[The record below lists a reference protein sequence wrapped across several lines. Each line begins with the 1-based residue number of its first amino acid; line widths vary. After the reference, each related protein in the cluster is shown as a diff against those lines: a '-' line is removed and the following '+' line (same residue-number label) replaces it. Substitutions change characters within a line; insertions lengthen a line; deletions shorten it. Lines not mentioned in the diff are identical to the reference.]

1 VGGVGAGAVF
11 FLGGVPVSPAVG
23 PGLSPSQ
30 PWGRSKLHELTKTK
44 KFKERKGIGSLLV

>member
-1 VGGVGAGAVF
+1 VESVPAQF
-11 FLGGVPVSPAVG
+11 FFGGVPVSPAVG
-23 PGLSPSQ
+23 PGQ